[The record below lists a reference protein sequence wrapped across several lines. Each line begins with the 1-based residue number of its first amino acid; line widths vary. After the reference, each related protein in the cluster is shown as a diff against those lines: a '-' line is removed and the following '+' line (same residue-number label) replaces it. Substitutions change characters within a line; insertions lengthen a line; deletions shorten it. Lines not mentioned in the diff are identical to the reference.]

1 MTYKLINLSA
11 ILHQRGMIKEESTM
25 SNSLRIRWAAI
36 GAAVA
41 VSLGGGTMLIANASN
56 NVGTSAFS
64 PVDPIRVLDTRADGK
79 VGALDGSGDP
89 RTLQITGTIST
100 NIGTQTV
107 VPIGA
112 TAVVMN
118 VTVVDGE
125 AGNSGGYVTV
135 YPCGTRP
142 TSSNLNFVQGQTIP
156 NAVTTSI
163 SASGHVCFYVYGKAN
178 LLADVVGYYQLASSG
193 SSGGTG
199 PTGAAGATGPTGA
212 TGPQGAV
219 GATGP
224 QGSTGSTGPQ
234 GPTGSTGPQG
244 PTGSTGP
251 QGPTGSTGPQGPTGS
266 TGPQGP
272 TGSTGP
278 QGPAGI
284 DGQGTK
290 VTLNATVSRQAT
302 NSDNTSALY
311 SPIYT
316 DGSLVVSVSCY
327 PTLSSGDW
335 SNWVS
340 ISSPTGTRIFGQNL
354 VTNSIMTIT
363 ALAGSNQ
370 KISISGYS
378 SIGQTNGSAYFL
390 KIYGAGVEP
399 HEISFSVLRSGND
412 CLVEGFVETV

>member
-1 MTYKLINLSA
+1 MHARIALRNI
-11 ILHQRGMIKEESTM
+11 RGVVM

-36 GAAVA
+36 GAAIA

-56 NVGTSAFS
+56 NVGTSAFA

-89 RTLQITGTIST
+89 RTLQVTGTILT
-100 NIGTQTV
+100 NVGTQTV

-163 SASGHVCFYVYGKAN
+163 SDSGHVCFYVYGKAN
-178 LLADVVGYYQLASSG
+178 LLADVVGYYQLSG
-193 SSGGTG
+193 AGSNGATG
-199 PTGAAGATGPTGA
+199 PQGPVGATGSTGPQGPTGA
-212 TGPQGAV
+212 TGPQGPT
-219 GATGP
+219 GTTGPTGSTGP
-224 QGSTGSTGPQ
+224 QGPAGATGPQ

-244 PTGSTGP
+244 PVGLN
-251 QGPTGSTGPQGPTGS
+251 
-266 TGPQGP
+266 
-272 TGSTGP
+272 
-278 QGPAGI
+278 
-284 DGQGTK
+284 GQGTI
-290 VTLNATVSRQAT
+290 TNISTTVSRQAA
-302 NSDNTSALY
+302 NSDNSSALY

-327 PTLSSGDW
+327 PTLSNGDW

-354 VTNSIMTIT
+354 VSNSIMSVN

-370 KISISGYS
+370 KISISGYGS
-378 SIGQTNGSAYFL
+378 YGQTNGSAYFL
-390 KIYGAGVEP
+390 KIFGGGLEP

>member
-1 MTYKLINLSA
+1 
-11 ILHQRGMIKEESTM
+11 M

-193 SSGGTG
+193 SGGAAG
-199 PTGAAGATGPTGA
+199 PTGATGATGPTGA
-212 TGPQGAV
+212 TGQ
-219 GATGP
+219 
-224 QGSTGSTGPQ
+224 Q

-251 QGPTGSTGPQGPTGS
+251 QGPVGATGSTGPQGAP
-266 TGPQGP
+266 
-272 TGSTGP
+272 GSTGP

-290 VTLNATVSRQAT
+290 INLNATIVRQAT

-327 PTLSSGDW
+327 PTLSNGDW

-354 VTNSIMTIT
+354 VSNSIMSVS

-370 KISISGYS
+370 KISISGYGS
-378 SIGQTNGSAYFL
+378 YGQTNGSAYFL
-390 KIYGAGVEP
+390 KIFGGGLEP